1 MSEYRIIE
9 ITGNDGYP
17 RTDGRYPLR
26 TGRICVEPK
35 PTRGYPLYIE
45 YLKERDG
52 SDYSGR
58 YLRTSR
64 VVDYSVA
71 DNADIITVHT
81 TNATYTFERT
91 SKAIDREN

>member
-1 MSEYRIIE
+1 MKEYKIVE

-26 TGRICVEPK
+26 IGRICAAPN
-35 PTRGYPLYIE
+35 PISGYPLYIE

-64 VVDYSVA
+64 VVDYSVT
-71 DNADIITVHT
+71 DNADIITVYT
-81 TNATYTFERT
+81 VNSKYTFEEIA
-91 SKAIDREN
+91 SAFS